1 MNLFDFSDDAGAVL
15 SRGLAEPVVDAA
27 LVAHLGADAVFLGQF
42 AKPARFVNRARER
55 LLRIDVLA
63 GLDRRGGNDRVHVV
77 GRADGDR
84 VDLVHHFRVH
94 IAVVDERLGVFEF
107 LMLALERVC
116 IDVAKRDDLAV
127 VARMGNVAAALAA
140 DADAGDRN
148 RFESGRARLLTEVAG
163 SDQKPRARYR
173 GRLNEIAA

>member
-1 MNLFDFSDDAGAVL
+1 
-15 SRGLAEPVVDAA
+15 
-27 LVAHLGADAVFLGQF
+27 
-42 AKPARFVNRARER
+42 
-55 LLRIDVLA
+55 
-63 GLDRRGGNDRVHVV
+63 
-77 GRADGDR
+77 
-84 VDLVHHFRVH
+84 
-94 IAVVDERLGVFEF
+94 
-107 LMLALERVC
+107 MLALERVR